1 MAETSI
7 GISEETKAK
16 LDRLKIHP
24 RETYEEVIIR
34 LIGQNQN
41 VNKAVQN
48 VKTSTKKE

>member
-16 LDRLKIHP
+16 LDRLKVHP

-34 LIGQNQN
+34 LIQAQEIKPLQANS
-41 VNKAVQN
+41 KN
-48 VKTSTKKE
+48 VKP

>member
-16 LDRLKIHP
+16 LDALKVHP

-34 LIGQNQN
+34 LIAQNQN
-41 VNKAVQN
+41 VNKTIQN
-48 VKTSTKKE
+48 VNTSTKK